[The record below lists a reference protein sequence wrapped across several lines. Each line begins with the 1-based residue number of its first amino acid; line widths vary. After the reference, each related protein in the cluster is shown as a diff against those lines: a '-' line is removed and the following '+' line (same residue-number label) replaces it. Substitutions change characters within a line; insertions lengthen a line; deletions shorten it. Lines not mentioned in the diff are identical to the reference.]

1 MKKKPE
7 ESLLQTALHP
17 KLHISVG
24 KLRAVFLI
32 LAVFAAGAAAAED
45 APLPWEID
53 ADRLVHQQNPE
64 KIIAEGNV
72 LMQQYRDG
80 TPTGL
85 KIEADKINYDV
96 SGKFIDGSG
105 NLRFM
110 DNENE
115 VRAAEASLALDR
127 QVGFFREASIFWRQ
141 DSLFVSADLIEKNP
155 GDMYQFTNGRYTTC
169 PVEDGRRPD
178 WSIWGSDL
186 KISLDDYAAIKHA
199 TFRVKDFPVFYLPY
213 LRLPIGSKK
222 KTGFLFPEY
231 STSHRNGTGIITPFF
246 VNLAP
251 SYDLTLYPGY
261 YSERGPMVAGEFRY
275 AAGYNS
281 RGTFM
286 ISYLEDELQDSPD
299 DEYKSDGRLRTN
311 STRYWFRGK
320 ADHDFGNRMVAK
332 LDLDIVSDHDYLQE
346 FQKGMTGFDRS
357 NSNFLKVYNRGL
369 QTETIDLRENTLQ
382 LSKIWTTT
390 ELQTEVEIID
400 DEGNDPGTIT
410 PPWALPKIGY
420 SGLMPFLNTPADF
433 LWDTEYVY
441 YWRDEGVG
449 AHRINLF
456 PQISGPVPLSPY
468 LESSYNV
475 GLQETLYFIE
485 PHDSA
490 SEILY
495 DEDYDSRT
503 FYNLQLSSA
512 TTLSRDYKISA
523 GKYRKL
529 RHAVRPELSYILVKG
544 TGQDDLPL
552 LDNEDRITE
561 KNWLQYS
568 LNNYFRAIALE
579 GAPLFRANFSS
590 FKINQVYDL
599 DRATHPFSDIS
610 LEFIIRGFQNLF
622 FRYETAVSMYGAGV
636 TAFSLETR
644 YANKRGDRLTLDYNY
659 KKNADIYP
667 PYFYTEAGGDSL
679 SELRTYIESRLSRLF
694 SVRFDNI
701 YSVSSNN
708 TVSSTFSLIYH
719 NPCWNLEFAAN
730 KTPDDTGFYVVF
742 TLAGL
747 SSPIDFEVNQ
757 F

>member
-1 MKKKPE
+1 MV
-7 ESLLQTALHP
+7 LL
-17 KLHISVG
+17 V
-24 KLRAVFLI
+24 V
-32 LAVFAAGAAAAED
+32 VFAAGGAAAEEV
-45 APLPWEID
+45 APQWEID

-64 KIIAEGNV
+64 KIFAEGDV
-72 LMQQYRDG
+72 LLQQYEGG

-85 KIEADKINYDV
+85 KIEADKIQYDV
-96 SGKFIDGSG
+96 SRKFIDGSG
-105 NLRFM
+105 NLRFT
-110 DNENE
+110 DTDNE

-127 QVGFFREASIFWRQ
+127 QVGFFRDASIFWRR
-141 DSLFVSADLIEKNP
+141 DSVFVRADLIEKKP
-155 GDMYQFTNGRYTTC
+155 GGLFHFSNGRYTTC
-169 PVEDGRRPD
+169 PVEDGRKPD
-178 WSIWGSDL
+178 WSIWGRDL
-186 KISLDDYAAIKHA
+186 KVSPDDYAAIKHA

-222 KTGFLFPEY
+222 KTGLLFPEY
-231 STSHRNGTGIITPFF
+231 STSHRSGTGITTPFF

-251 SYDLTLYPGY
+251 SYDMTIYPGY
-261 YSERGPMVAGEFRY
+261 YSKRGPVVAGEFRY

-286 ISYLEDELQDSPD
+286 INYLEDELQDTPD

-320 ADHDFGNRMVAK
+320 ADHDFGNRMIAK
-332 LDLDIVSDHDYLQE
+332 LDLDFVSDHDYLQE
-346 FQKGMTGFDRS
+346 FQKGITGFDRS

-369 QTETIDLRENTLQ
+369 QAETVDQRENTLQ
-382 LSKIWTTT
+382 LSKVWTTT
-390 ELQTEVEIID
+390 ALQTEVEIID
-400 DEGNDPGTIT
+400 DKHDDSDVPT
-410 PPWALPKIGY
+410 PPWALPRIGY
-420 SGLMPFLNTPADF
+420 SGLLPLFNSPADF

-456 PQISGPVPLSPY
+456 PQVSGPLPLSPY
-468 LESSYNV
+468 LESSYNA

-485 PHDSA
+485 PHDAESK
-490 SEILY
+490 SLH
-495 DEDYDSRT
+495 DEDYESRT

-512 TTLSRDYKISA
+512 TTLSRDYAISA

-544 TGQDDLPL
+544 SDQDDLPI
-552 LDNEDRITE
+552 LDNEDRITG

-599 DRATHPFSDIS
+599 DRADHPFSDIS
-610 LEFIIRGFQNLF
+610 LEVLVRGFRDLF

-644 YANKRGDRLTLDYNY
+644 YANKRGDRLTLDYHY

-667 PYFYTEAGGDSL
+667 PYFYTEAGEDSL

-701 YSVSSNN
+701 YSVSSKD
-708 TVSSTFSLIYH
+708 TVNSTFSLIYH

-747 SSPIDFEVNQ
+747 IRSIDFEIDQ
-757 F
+757 L